1 MNEFITALNV
11 LEKEKN
17 IDKEEL
23 IEAIEISIES
33 AYKKNYGN
41 QQNVL
46 VEIDREDGE
55 ISVYS
60 SKLVVEEVE
69 DPSEEI
75 LLDKAREINPTINV
89 GDYLQEKVTPKDFGR
104 IAAQNAKQLIVQR
117 IKEAERNIIYKEFLE
132 SQDEILNG
140 IVTRVNKGLVYID
153 VGNSEAVLMPSEQS
167 PGEVYQPGQRLK
179 VYLIMVK
186 KTTKGPHINVS
197 RTHPGMVKRLFE
209 SEVPEIYEG
218 LADIVSIARE
228 AGSRTKMSVKEN
240 DPNIDAVGACV
251 GPRGIRVQNVISELN
266 GEKIDIIKYSDDIEE
281 YLANALSPAKVIKII
296 PNHKEKTA
304 IAVADDMQLSLAIG
318 KEGQNVRLAAKLT
331 GWKIDIKSKSDY
343 DRMVA
348 ENPNFDEEYQGLDE
362 SFDSG
367 LTPEGM
373 SLDDVLNIDIS
384 DDQEDLSIREDDFL
398 DEVLDDLLVTDTD
411 DDDLEK

>member
-17 IDKEEL
+17 INKEEL

-41 QQNVL
+41 QQNLL

-60 SKLVVEEVE
+60 SRLVVEAVE
-69 DPSEEI
+69 NPKEEI
-75 LLDKAREINPTINV
+75 LLDKAREVNPTVNV

-132 SQDEILNG
+132 NQDEILNG
-140 IVTRVNKGLVYID
+140 VVTRVDKGLVHID
-153 VGNSEAVLMPSEQS
+153 LGNSEAVLMPSEQA

-179 VYLIMVK
+179 VYLTMVK

-240 DPNIDAVGACV
+240 DANIDAVGACV
-251 GPRGIRVQNVISELN
+251 GPKGTRVQNVITELN
-266 GEKIDIIKYSDDIEE
+266 GEKIDIIKYSDDIET
-281 YLANALSPAKVIKII
+281 YLSNALSPAKVIKII
-296 PNHKEKTA
+296 PNKKEKTA
-304 IAVADDMQLSLAIG
+304 IAVVDDMQLSLAIG

-343 DRMVA
+343 DRMVE

-362 SFDSG
+362 NFDSELSSG
-367 LTPEGM
+367 GM
-373 SLDDVLNIDIS
+373 SLDDVLNIDI
-384 DDQEDLSIREDDFL
+384 EDESEENFIKEDDLL
-398 DEVLDDLLVTDTD
+398 DEVLDDLLVANADST
-411 DDDLEK
+411 EE